1 MGIVNAH
8 EQLRQGI
15 RQGKFLGGIMDKIIP
30 NEVTS
35 FMNSAADKLMP
46 KEIAPYASFLAPLL
60 TPIIGPA
67 AAHAFAQ
74 LGSAKMNDGQL
85 DPLAALAVH
94 GAGSTATAR
103 EIRGSYNP
111 SLGAF
116 AENQGGTLGQ
126 RLSGA
131 AGDFFSG
138 EKMFGPD
145 NIFTGKTSLGGTA
158 KSKGNLFSR
167 AFQPT
172 QSMSTGT
179 SAFGSNPFAGNT
191 LPDNVLANIQKNGLP
206 AGLDVGAA
214 YMESPAEALKNLSN
228 LPTYAGMTK
237 ADAIREILDVTNPN
251 FDPTKTGYAMEEQL
265 REGVDAIA
273 AKPSLD
279 LTADGE
285 KYFKDQGIAT
295 DSYDNRERVLK
306 SMKPEEVDKYF
317 KTSPA
322 FDAFEGNR
330 TALQTLTEGAT
341 DYVAPG
347 LDDLQ
352 QTLGMGDA
360 KFLANFKELDFLDQ
374 IQTITVL
381 AVPGTMQAAE
391 KAIRETEFKN
401 KQERDSIY
409 REFFDSY
416 ERYGGRRY
424 NDPRYLRYKDP
435 EMVKIYE
442 EIYGKK
448 DGGRIHKNMG
458 GIMEVAPG
466 VPQGMEL
473 DYRNSGGFIPMGG
486 PEKADDV
493 PAMLSKNEFV
503 LTADAMRGLDKM
515 NGGSGDPR
523 NAAKQMYQMMEQME
537 AMA

>member
-1 MGIVNAH
+1 MAIVNAH

-15 RQGKFLGGIMDKIIP
+15 RQGKFLGGLMDKIIP

-60 TPIIGPA
+60 TPIIGLA

-74 LGSAKMNDGQL
+74 LGSAKRNDGQL

-94 GAGSTATAR
+94 GAASTPTAR
-103 EIRGSYNP
+103 SIRGSYNP
-111 SLGAF
+111 ADAGKLTGS
-116 AENQGGTLGQ
+116 GTLGQ
-126 RLSGA
+126 RLSGGA
-131 AGDFFSG
+131 AN
-138 EKMFGPD
+138 MFGSG
-145 NIFTGKTSLGGTA
+145 NKMTSSFGDTL
-158 KSKGNLFSR
+158 SR
-167 AFQPT
+167 AFDPQR
-172 QSMSTGT
+172 SMFKGT
-179 SAFGSNPFAGNT
+179 SAFGNSMFAGNT
-191 LPDNVLANIQKNGLP
+191 LPDNVMAQFKGGLP
-206 AGLDVGAA
+206 EGLDL
-214 YMESPAEALKNLSN
+214 YTESPAKALENLSN

-237 ADAIREILDVTNPN
+237 PDAIREILDVNNPN

-295 DSYDNRERVLK
+295 DSYANRKSVLRN
-306 SMKPEEVDKYF
+306 MKPEDVDKYF

-341 DYVAPG
+341 DYIAPG

-360 KFLANFKELDFLDQ
+360 KFLANFKDLDFLEQ
-374 IQTITVL
+374 IQTIGAL

-391 KAIRETEFKN
+391 KALRKTEFKN

-458 GIMEVAPG
+458 GIMQAPG
-466 VPQGMEL
+466 VPENMEL
-473 DYRNSGGFIPMGG
+473 DFRNTGGFIPMGG

-515 NGGSGDPR
+515 TGGSGDPR
-523 NAAKQMYQMMEQME
+523 NAAKQMYRMMEQME

>member
-1 MGIVNAH
+1 MGIVNAQ

-15 RQGKFLGGIMDKIIP
+15 RQGYLLGGFLDKIIP
-30 NEVTS
+30 NEITS

-46 KEIAPYASFLAPLL
+46 KEIAPYASFLAPIL

-94 GAGSTATAR
+94 GAASTPTAR
-103 EIRGSYNP
+103 SIRASYDP
-111 SLGAF
+111 TTGT
-116 AENQGGTLGQ
+116 GGTVGQ
-126 RLSGA
+126 R
-131 AGDFFSG
+131 FSG
-138 EKMFGPD
+138 RV
-145 NIFTGKTSLGGTA
+145 A
-158 KSKGNLFSR
+158 NLFGDGMAGNSASGFENALSR
-167 AFQPT
+167 ALDPT
-172 QSMSTGT
+172 KSVFKGT
-179 SAFGSNPFAGNT
+179 SAFGNNIFAGNT
-191 LPDNVLANIQKNGLP
+191 LPESVSRQLP
-206 AGLDVGAA
+206 SGVDPFL
-214 YMESPAEALKNLSN
+214 ESPAAALEQL
-228 LPTYAGMTK
+228 
-237 ADAIREILDVTNPN
+237 ADARMASSIRGPNRLRENAIRSILDVENPN

-265 REGVDAIA
+265 REGIDAIA

-279 LTADGE
+279 LTAEGE
-285 KYFKDQGIAT
+285 QYFKDQGIAT
-295 DSYDNRERVLK
+295 NSYDNRERVLRN
-306 SMKPEEVDKYF
+306 MKPEDVDKYF

-341 DYVAPG
+341 DYLAPG

-391 KAIRETEFKN
+391 KALRETEFKN

-416 ERYGGRRY
+416 EKYGRRRY
-424 NDPRYLRYKDP
+424 NDPRYLKYKDP

-448 DGGRIHKNMG
+448 HGGRIHKNMG

-523 NAAKQMYQMMEQME
+523 NAAKHMYQMMEQME